1 MQNWMYTLALLTVT
15 LSPTLASG
23 SEKSLKRDLKKHRYE
38 QVARAL
44 NHSSLKLHKLKQIA
58 KQTRSSPL
66 MRAVDATYK
75 ISKVTK
81 KLKLPTKKILQA
93 AFFCE
98 TCPITQG
105 VRKSRYFSK
114 QKSTLAYSIE
124 FDAKTHNYFILLDGK
139 KSAIGKGK
147 KKVVKK
153 AILYDH
159 KKPKLL
165 ARAEEQQ
172 DDKNELKIT
181 KELQGG
187 QGLFQ
192 THALCRTRRNQ
203 KNYNSYYSKIYS
215 PGSLQSILVVNFPL
229 SAYEKIQIATQSLQG
244 LQTIHAK
251 GIVHLDLGARN
262 YFVNISKGE
271 PGKRTI
277 DACLADFGRAQFLKK
292 LKNVIKVQGNTTYV
306 APEGLYPEKMQ
317 PTDFYQTD
325 IFAMGCVFYRLFY
338 GVKCPWQDI
347 SYVKDTKRP
356 IEIRYTELANR
367 IRQHTEARREHLL
380 SRPQDQLSTE
390 EKFELLLLTMLHID
404 PSKRGTTSELCQ
416 QMQQLHQQ
424 AKEAL

>member
-1 MQNWMYTLALLTVT
+1 MQNWICTLALLTAT

-23 SEKSLKRDLKKHRYE
+23 SEKSLKRDLKKHRYDL
-38 QVARAL
+38 VAKAL
-44 NHSSLKLHKLKQIA
+44 NKSSLKLRKLKQIA
-58 KQTRSSPL
+58 KHARSSPL
-66 MRAVDATYK
+66 LRAVDATYK

-98 TCPITQG
+98 TCPMTQG

-159 KKPKLL
+159 KRPKLL
-165 ARAEEQQ
+165 ARGEEQQ
-172 DDKNELKIT
+172 DDKNELQIT
-181 KELQGG
+181 KALQGG
-187 QGLFQ
+187 RGLFQ

-215 PGSLQSILVVNFPL
+215 PGSLQSILVVNYPL
-229 SAYEKIQIATQSLQG
+229 STYEKIQIAAQSLQG

-262 YFVNISKGE
+262 YFVNIPKGA
-271 PGKRTI
+271 PGRRTI
-277 DACLADFGRAQFLKK
+277 EACVADFGRAQFLKK
-292 LKNVIKVQGNTTYV
+292 LKNVTKVQGNTTYV
-306 APEGLYPEKMQ
+306 APEGLYPERLQ

-338 GVKCPWQDI
+338 GVKCPWQDV
-347 SYVKDTKRP
+347 SYVKETTRP

-367 IRQHTEARREHLL
+367 IRQHTESRREQLASKQQESL
-380 SRPQDQLSTE
+380 SVE
-390 EKFELLLLTMLHID
+390 EKFELLMLTMLHID
-404 PSKRGTTSELCQ
+404 PSKRGTTNELCE
-416 QMQQLHQQ
+416 QMQQIYQQ